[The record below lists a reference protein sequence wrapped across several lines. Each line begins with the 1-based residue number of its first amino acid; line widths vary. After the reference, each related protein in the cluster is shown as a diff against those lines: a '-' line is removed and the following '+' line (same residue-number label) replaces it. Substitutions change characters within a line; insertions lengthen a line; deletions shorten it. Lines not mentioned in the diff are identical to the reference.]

1 MKLTITVPDSYT
13 GDITSDLNTKRGRV
27 LGMNPGNGINIIDA
41 QAPYAELL
49 RYALNLRS
57 LTQGR
62 GSFAMEFD
70 HYEEVPAHLSQ
81 KIIADKQKADK
92 GD

>member
-1 MKLTITVPDSYT
+1 
-13 GDITSDLNTKRGRV
+13 
-27 LGMNPGNGINIIDA
+27 MNPASGINVIEA

-62 GSFAMEFD
+62 GSFVMEFD

-81 KIIADKQKADK
+81 KIIAEKKKAA
-92 GD
+92 